1 MANNVGRIGSPIQ
14 RQMQMISQILK
25 LLSMLGKERKLSDQE
40 LREVAKHVARDP
52 ELTEALN
59 GDDLLADRISRR
71 IDTDSLA
78 KKIIRR
84 GEMIAFLIIWGLV
97 GAVLAWYYTKSLLNE
112 SISTITHKVDLTLTN
127 SYNEIKSKVDAQ
139 MQLPT
144 YSNVVVQAASTQLQP
159 IMDSAKKDLQV
170 DINRFQTNISA
181 ELIESLYSNMVFD
194 RFLASDTNY
203 VASFMATHGVTH
215 LAVQLSSVP
224 IRRSLQAYLEPE
236 FQTPRRIDNLTNT
249 YKNVMITTLGGYNLN
264 KAMFII

>member
-112 SISTITHKVDLTLTN
+112 SISSTGPRSTL
-127 SYNEIKSKVDAQ
+127 
-139 MQLPT
+139 
-144 YSNVVVQAASTQLQP
+144 
-159 IMDSAKKDLQV
+159 
-170 DINRFQTNISA
+170 RHW
-181 ELIESLYSNMVFD
+181 
-194 RFLASDTNY
+194 R
-203 VASFMATHGVTH
+203 
-215 LAVQLSSVP
+215 
-224 IRRSLQAYLEPE
+224 
-236 FQTPRRIDNLTNT
+236 
-249 YKNVMITTLGGYNLN
+249 
-264 KAMFII
+264 